1 MISNS
6 DYKIFQNL
14 TSSLNRR
21 NIICTHTF
29 RNIKCQLD
37 KHFKNNFFIELSM
50 QFKQKMKFRT
60 KPCVTLNQVKLF
72 NLTM

>member
-1 MISNS
+1 MYTLKKYKMLVRKTIKTKNRNRCRKQKMISNS

-29 RNIKCQLD
+29 RNIKC
-37 KHFKNNFFIELSM
+37 
-50 QFKQKMKFRT
+50 
-60 KPCVTLNQVKLF
+60 
-72 NLTM
+72 